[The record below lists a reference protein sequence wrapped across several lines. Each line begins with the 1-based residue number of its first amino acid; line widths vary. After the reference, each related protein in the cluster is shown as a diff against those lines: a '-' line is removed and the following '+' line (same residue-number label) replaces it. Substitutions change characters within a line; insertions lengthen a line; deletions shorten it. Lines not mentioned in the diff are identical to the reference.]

1 MVLPFQIL
9 LYFFLFIESHLCLSS
24 DETLTSL
31 DTTQDSYSLNQLLGE
46 HFYVNGIR
54 VPLQEEGC
62 SAPFDLT
69 LLKPQFNSFL
79 LPNNKLMQE
88 YWKGQLTT
96 LAVLI
101 RPDMLDSESI
111 HLASFGITLEVDLLT
126 MITSNSFSGKTKLGE
141 LHGRT
146 MLLIYEWKPLNKPI
160 FSWCVRFVL
169 NVPNENHEDE
179 LPEIPEER
187 RKLEE
192 NKETYLPI
200 FFLKEFSGTTM
211 DGNTL
216 IGLRPEP
223 WRNTREVK
231 DILLPKKLDMTDRI
245 SSIKQ
250 LFIKSVRETND
261 SEVTDVSKNG
271 SKSHLKEE
279 EIIDI
284 EHKKKE
290 NSKLPK
296 EEYDKENEEDLKS
309 ENDKKSD
316 HVDSDN
322 SQKKENDRRTNFS
335 NQGPDDDDKKE
346 QTNENL
352 QPDSAEKEKGH
363 EKESEKSGL
372 PDSTEEEQNDDEES
386 EESGFPN
393 LDENEKTD
401 IEKSDDKNDEDSE
414 ENSIPGPDDEKESDD
429 SDEEE
434 SEKSGLPDSTEKE
447 QNDDKESEEGGFPN
461 LDEEEH
467 ADIAENDH
475 DRNKKRDEIVLPGPD
490 DEKHTDIANSDN
502 DDDQP
507 KFVVEMKRDK
517 GKSRD
522 YDVTFDH
529 VDETHKQESQG
540 SQGSMEGKKRI
551 QDIPRV
557 ESQQRNQE
565 HIFKKPPEQPKNEG
579 DMSNPRKEEDSEF
592 RKAPKPME
600 REKNLLNQVPEDE
613 FHKNHHGSK
622 PILPGQVK
630 KGKAKVRP
638 NKKQDE
644 KDERFLEPFQPTLT
658 SQQTEEHPKQ
668 VPILR
673 ACKLTRC
680 DQGVCFKTIHSFP
693 CESIKHQEEAL
704 VPSKLND
711 NKDHTKKDVLQTT
724 KLIHSLSS
732 TTKISCSFIFLYLFI
747 FLFFGNVE
755 MKTKLF

>member
-231 DILLPKKLDMTDRI
+231 DILLAKTLDMTDRI
-245 SSIKQ
+245 ASIK
-250 LFIKSVRETND
+250 
-261 SEVTDVSKNG
+261 KNLSIILKPIYAIG
-271 SKSHLKEE
+271 ELEEEEEEKEEKEEKEE
-279 EIIDI
+279 EEEEEEEGEEGEEGEGEGEGEEVFQGPPRAGERGISSTFEGDI
-284 EHKKKE
+284 EEEEVFQAPPRAGERGISSTFEGDIEEEEVFQGPPRPGERGKSNRFEDLIEEEVLQGIPRPREEKKRSIKHV
-290 NSKLPK
+290 SK
-296 EEYDKENEEDLKS
+296 EESHRNHVKQRSKATMPEEVK
-309 ENDKKSD
+309 
-316 HVDSDN
+316 
-322 SQKKENDRRTNFS
+322 
-335 NQGPDDDDKKE
+335 
-346 QTNENL
+346 
-352 QPDSAEKEKGH
+352 
-363 EKESEKSGL
+363 
-372 PDSTEEEQNDDEES
+372 
-386 EESGFPN
+386 
-393 LDENEKTD
+393 
-401 IEKSDDKNDEDSE
+401 IEK
-414 ENSIPGPDDEKESDD
+414 
-429 SDEEE
+429 
-434 SEKSGLPDSTEKE
+434 
-447 QNDDKESEEGGFPN
+447 
-461 LDEEEH
+461 
-467 ADIAENDH
+467 
-475 DRNKKRDEIVLPGPD
+475 
-490 DEKHTDIANSDN
+490 
-502 DDDQP
+502 P
-507 KFVVEMKRDK
+507 KVGK
-517 GKSRD
+517 G
-522 YDVTFDH
+522 
-529 VDETHKQESQG
+529 
-540 SQGSMEGKKRI
+540 
-551 QDIPRV
+551 
-557 ESQQRNQE
+557 
-565 HIFKKPPEQPKNEG
+565 
-579 DMSNPRKEEDSEF
+579 
-592 RKAPKPME
+592 
-600 REKNLLNQVPEDE
+600 
-613 FHKNHHGSK
+613 
-622 PILPGQVK
+622 
-630 KGKAKVRP
+630 
-638 NKKQDE
+638 KKQDE
-644 KDERFLEPFQPTLT
+644 KDESFFEPFSPTLT
-658 SQQTEEHPKQ
+658 SQRTDHSKQ

-673 ACKLTRC
+673 ACILTRC
-680 DQGVCFKTIHSFP
+680 DTSICFKNVNSFP
-693 CESIKHQEEAL
+693 CESKHQEEVHVL
-704 VPSKLND
+704 SKINENVD
-711 NKDHTKKDVLQTT
+711 KKKDDVPQPT
-724 KLIHSLSS
+724 KAINKMPSE
-732 TTKISCSFIFLYLFI
+732 II
-747 FLFFGNVE
+747 
-755 MKTKLF
+755 